1 MNVQVSSN
9 VDTKLLMKDLNDGDL
24 AVVTDLD
31 SDYEGI
37 VVHILHY
44 SNLKLAISIGRKQG
58 QLWSDI
64 AHNNLKVRRLN
75 PGEILELS

>member
-9 VDTKLLMKDLNDGDL
+9 VNTTLLMKDLNDGDL

-31 SDYEGI
+31 SDYEGT
-37 VVHILHY
+37 VVHILYY
-44 SNLKLAISIGRKQG
+44 SNLKLAISLGRKQG
-58 QLWSDI
+58 KLWADI
-64 AHNNLKVRRLN
+64 GHNNLKVRKLN